1 MSRISSSVGL
11 ITGIPIEETVKK
23 LMEVASQPR
32 TLLANRTTGL
42 KQQQAALDT
51 LGSRLLAFQFSVN
64 KLKSESVYTAR
75 EATSSNEAALS
86 VTVPDTG
93 KATVGSFLVRPV
105 RAASAQQVLSQQFS
119 SVEEALAG
127 GSLTFRVGGYVDQG
141 ISLDQ
146 LNGGAG
152 VQRGKVRITDRSGA
166 ATTVDLSFARTVTD
180 VVDAINANTDVAVSA
195 ATNGDSFVLTDNSG
209 GSGNLRVQEVGNG
222 TTAAGLGFVNVNA
235 ASSEVTGADVYRLH
249 AGTKL
254 ATLNDGNGVGISAQG
269 VTDIEVDLADG
280 THVSIDLAGSTTVGD
295 VATKISGK
303 APSKLSASISS
314 DGRRIELKDL
324 TTGSAEFKV
333 ANGVA
338 STAAD
343 DLGLVAEIDGDTIS
357 GDRLISGLKDTLL
370 SSLNGGK
377 GFNAIGS
384 INITDRSGAAA
395 TVNLAAAETL
405 GDIIQ
410 LINASPA
417 GVTASI
423 NAARNGITL
432 TDSSGGTGAL
442 VVANGDG
449 TNTATKLG
457 LVINDDVTAV
467 NSGTLRR
474 QSLSRGTQLSSLNG
488 GAGIAIGDLRITDS
502 AGVTQVADLNTFGDE
517 AKTVG
522 DVLDAINGLAN
533 GVEARIND
541 AGDGILLVDAAHG
554 SSTFGVQD
562 VAGDIAKSL
571 NLTRA
576 SEQVEIDGTTTQV
589 IDGSFTYSVDLDD
602 LDVSSTSVSL
612 ASLNNGAGVAAG
624 AFIITD
630 SKGGPKG
637 VPIDL
642 KGIDSGIKTV
652 GQLVDAINAKA
663 QATGVGVKAS
673 INDGGTGILLEDTAG
688 GSGTLEVRDVNS
700 TTAANLKIVGKAK
713 TVGGKQL
720 INGAGTF
727 SATTGAENGLD
738 ALAAHINGLDA
749 GVTATTVFDG
759 VAYRLSLSVDS
770 AGDGNNLVIDSGSTG
785 LQFDEVSKAQDAL
798 LLYGNFSDAGGG
810 VLLNSRDGTFD
821 GAVAGVDLTVNAAAD
836 APVTV
841 GVTQTNT
848 TFVDSIQ
855 DLVDSYNSLRT
866 DLGKLTAFDA
876 EEATTGLLFGTNEA
890 LQIDSRLSRALTDRY
905 FGLGSY
911 QTLEQ
916 LGLSVADDG
925 KLELNATKLQA
936 AFEKDPA
943 GVQEFF
949 TNAQSGVAKKV
960 SDVVDRLAG
969 SDDSLLAS
977 RSDALQDILAA
988 NESRLTRYDEQLERQ
1003 QERLLLQFYQL
1014 ESIIAKMQSNLTAVQ
1029 NLQRIDPIASS

>member
-11 ITGIPIEETVKK
+11 ITGIPIEDTVKK

-64 KLKSESVYTAR
+64 KLKSESVYAAR
-75 EATSSNEAALS
+75 EATSSNEAALD
-86 VTVPDTG
+86 VKVPATG

-166 ATTVDLSFARTVTD
+166 SATVDLSFARTVTD

-195 ATNGDSFVLTDNSG
+195 STNGDSFVLTDNSG

-222 TTAAGLGFVNVNA
+222 TTAAGLGLASVNE
-235 ASSEVTGADVYRLH
+235 ASSEVTGADVLRLH
-249 AGTKL
+249 TGTKL
-254 ATLNDGNGVGISAQG
+254 ATLNDGNGVAISGEG
-269 VTDIEVDLADG
+269 VTDIEVELADG

-295 VATKISGK
+295 VITKIGNGSP
-303 APSKLSASISS
+303 AKLTASISS

-324 TTGSAEFKV
+324 TTGDGEFTV
-333 ANGVA
+333 ANGAA
-338 STAAD
+338 STAAG
-343 DLGLVAEIDGDTIS
+343 DLGLVAAVDDDTIS

-377 GFNAIGS
+377 GLTALGS
-384 INITDRSGAAA
+384 INITDRNGGATA
-395 TVNLAAAETL
+395 VNLATAETL
-405 GDIIQ
+405 GDVIN

-417 GVTASI
+417 TVTASF
-423 NAARNGITL
+423 NSARNGISL
-432 TDSSGGTGAL
+432 TDTSGGTGAL
-442 VVANGDG
+442 IVANADA
-449 TNTATKLG
+449 TNAATQLG
-457 LVINDDVTAV
+457 LVVNDTVGAV

-474 QSLSRGTQLSSLNG
+474 QTISRGTQLSSLNG
-488 GAGIAIGDLRITDS
+488 GAGVSLGDIRITDS
-502 AGVTQVADLNTFGDE
+502 DGVTSLADLNTFGEE

-522 DVLDAINGLAN
+522 DVIDAINGLTN

-541 AGDGILLVDAAHG
+541 AGDGIVLVDTANG

-562 VAGDIAKSL
+562 VGGDIAESL

-576 SEQVEIDGTTTQV
+576 SKKIDIDGTPTQA
-589 IDGSFTYSVDLDD
+589 IDGSFTYSVDLAD

-612 ASLNNGAGVAAG
+612 ASLNNGAGVGRG
-624 AFIITD
+624 AFVITD
-630 SKGGPKG
+630 SDGGNE
-637 VPIDL
+637 VAIDL
-642 KGIDSGIKTV
+642 KGVDAGITTV

-663 QATGVGVKAS
+663 EASGVGVVAR
-673 INDGGTGILLEDTAG
+673 INDAGTGLLLEDTAG
-688 GSGTLEVRDVNS
+688 GAGTLEVRSVNS

-713 TVGGKQL
+713 TVGGKQ
-720 INGAGTF
+720 IIDGAGTF
-727 SATTGAENGLD
+727 SATTGAENGLE
-738 ALAAHINGLDA
+738 ALAAHINGLKA
-749 GVTATTVFDG
+749 GVTASTVFDG
-759 VAYRLSLSVDS
+759 VAYRLSLSVNA
-770 AGDGNNLVIDSGSTG
+770 AGDGNNLVIDSGDTG
-785 LQFDEVSKAQDAL
+785 LQFEEVSKAQDAL
-798 LLYGNFSDAGGG
+798 LLYGNFSNAGGG
-810 VLLNSRDGTFD
+810 VLLNSRDGTFA
-821 GAVAGVDLTVNAAAD
+821 GAVAGVDITVKTASD
-836 APVTV
+836 TPVTV
-841 GVTQTNT
+841 NVAQTNT

-866 DLGKLTAFDA
+866 DLGKLTAFDSEA
-876 EEATTGLLFGTNEA
+876 ATTGLLFGTNEA

-905 FGLGSY
+905 FGLGNY

-916 LGLSVADDG
+916 LGLSVAEDG
-925 KLELNATKLQA
+925 KLELNSQKLQA

-943 GVQEFF
+943 GVEEFF

-977 RSDALQDILAA
+977 RSDALQGILAA
-988 NESRLTRYDEQLERQ
+988 NETRLTRYDEQLERQ
-1003 QERLLLQFYQL
+1003 QERLLMQFYQL

-1029 NLQRIDPIASS
+1029 NLQRIDPISS

>member
-64 KLKSESVYTAR
+64 KLKSESVYAAR
-75 EATSSNEAALS
+75 EATSSNEAALD
-86 VTVPDTG
+86 VTVPAAG

-127 GSLTFRVGGYVDQG
+127 GSLTFRVGGHVDQG

-166 ATTVDLSFARTVTD
+166 SATVDLSFARTVAD
-180 VVDAINANTDVAVSA
+180 VVDAINANSDVAVSA
-195 ATNGDSFVLTDNSG
+195 STNGDSFVLTDNSG
-209 GSGNLRVQEVGNG
+209 GAGNLRVQEVGNG
-222 TTAAGLGFVNVNA
+222 TTAAGLGLANVNE
-235 ASSEVTGADVYRLH
+235 ASSEVTGADVLRLH
-249 AGTKL
+249 TGTKL
-254 ATLNDGNGVGISAQG
+254 ATLNDGNGVAISGEG

-280 THVSIDLAGSTTVGD
+280 SHVSIDLAGSTTVGD
-295 VATKISGK
+295 VITKIGS
-303 APSKLSASISS
+303 AASTKLSASISS

-324 TTGSAEFKV
+324 TTGGDAFKV
-333 ANGVA
+333 ANGAA

-343 DLGLVAEIDGDTIS
+343 DLGLVAEVDGDTIS
-357 GDRLISGLKDTLL
+357 GDRLIAGLRDTLL

-377 GFNAIGS
+377 GLTTLGS
-384 INITDRSGAAA
+384 INISDRNGEQSL
-395 TVNLAAAETL
+395 VNLAAAETL
-405 GDIIQ
+405 GDVIN
-410 LINASPA
+410 LINASPVN
-417 GVTASI
+417 VTASI
-423 NAARNGITL
+423 NSAHNGIAIA
-432 TDSSGGTGAL
+432 DSSGGSGAL
-442 VVANGDG
+442 IVANADG
-449 TNTATKLG
+449 SKTATQLG
-457 LVINDDVTAV
+457 LAVNDTVTAV

-474 QSLSRGTQLSSLNG
+474 QTISRGTQLSSLNG
-488 GAGIAIGDLRITDS
+488 GAGIALGDIRVTDS
-502 AGVTQVADLNTFGDE
+502 DGITKVADLNTFGEE

-522 DVLDAINGLAN
+522 DVIDAINGLTN

-541 AGDGILLVDAAHG
+541 AGDGILLVDTAQG

-562 VAGDIAKSL
+562 VAGNIAESL

-576 SEQVEIDGTTTQV
+576 SKELDIDGTPTQAV
-589 IDGSFTYSVDLDD
+589 DGSFTFSVDLDD

-624 AFIITD
+624 AFVITD
-630 SKGGPKG
+630 STGNKQLA
-637 VPIDL
+637 IDL
-642 KGIDSGIKTV
+642 KGVDAGIATV

-663 QATGVGVKAS
+663 EAGGVGIEAR
-673 INDGGTGILLEDTAG
+673 INDAGTGILLEDTAG
-688 GSGTLEVRDVNS
+688 GTGTLEVRSVNS

-713 TVGGKQL
+713 TVGGKQ
-720 INGAGTF
+720 IIDGAGTF
-727 SATTGAENGLD
+727 SATTGAENGLE
-738 ALAAHINGLDA
+738 ALASHINGLKA
-749 GVTATTVFDG
+749 GVTASTVFDG
-759 VAYRLSLSVDS
+759 VAYRLSLSVNA
-770 AGDGNNLVIDSGSTG
+770 AGDGNNLVIDSGDTG
-785 LQFDEVSKAQDAL
+785 LQFEEVSKAQDAL
-798 LLYGNFSDAGGG
+798 LLYGNFSNAGGG
-810 VLLNSRDGTFD
+810 VLLNSRDGTFA
-821 GAVAGVDLTVNAAAD
+821 GAVAGVDITVKTATD
-836 APVTV
+836 TPVTV
-841 GVTQTNT
+841 NVAQTNT
-848 TFVDSIQ
+848 TFVESIE
-855 DLVDSYNSLRT
+855 DLVASYNSLRT

-876 EEATTGLLFGTNEA
+876 ESATTGLLFGTNEA
-890 LQIDSRLSRALTDRY
+890 LQIDSRLSRAMTDRY

-925 KLELNATKLQA
+925 KLELDSTKLQA

-943 GVQEFF
+943 GVEEFF

-1014 ESIIAKMQSNLTAVQ
+1014 ESIIAKMQSNLSAVQ
-1029 NLQRIDPIASS
+1029 NLQRIDPITS

>member
-11 ITGIPIEETVKK
+11 ITGIPIEDTVKK

-64 KLKSESVYTAR
+64 KLKSESVYAAR
-75 EATSSNEAALS
+75 EATSSNEAALD
-86 VTVPDTG
+86 VKIPATG

-146 LNGGAG
+146 LNGGTG

-166 ATTVDLSFARTVTD
+166 SATVDLSFARTVAD

-195 ATNGDSFVLTDNSG
+195 STNGDSFVLTDNSD

-222 TTAAGLGFVNVNA
+222 TTAAGLGLANVNA
-235 ASSEVTGADVYRLH
+235 ASSEVTGADVLRLH

-254 ATLNDGNGVGISAQG
+254 ATLNDGNGVAISGEG

-280 THVSIDLAGSTTVGD
+280 SHVSIDLAGSTTVGD
-295 VATKISGK
+295 VITKIGSE
-303 APSKLSASISS
+303 APTKLTASISS

-324 TTGSAEFKV
+324 TTGVGTFTV
-333 ANGVA
+333 ANGAA
-338 STAAD
+338 STAAS
-343 DLGLVAEIDGDTIS
+343 DLGLVAEVDGDTIS
-357 GDRLISGLKDTLL
+357 GDRLIAGLKDTLL
-370 SSLNGGK
+370 SSLNGGQ
-377 GFNAIGS
+377 GLTALGS
-384 INITDRSGAAA
+384 INITDRNGGTATVDLAA
-395 TVNLAAAETL
+395 TETL
-405 GDIIQ
+405 GDVIN
-410 LINASPA
+410 LINASSA
-417 GVTASI
+417 SVTASI
-423 NAARNGITL
+423 NSARNGIAL
-432 TDSSGGTGAL
+432 ADSSGGSGAL
-442 VVANGDG
+442 IVANADG
-449 TNTATKLG
+449 SNTATQLG
-457 LVINDDVTAV
+457 LVVNGTVSAV

-474 QSLSRGTQLSSLNG
+474 QTISRGTQLSSLNG
-488 GAGIAIGDLRITDS
+488 GAGIALGDIRITDS
-502 AGVTQVADLNTFGDE
+502 DGITKVADLNTFGDE

-522 DVLDAINGLAN
+522 DVIDAINGLTN

-541 AGDGILLVDAAHG
+541 AGDGILLVDTAQG

-562 VAGDIAKSL
+562 VAGNIAESL

-576 SEQVEIDGTTTQV
+576 SKEIDVDGTPTQA

-624 AFIITD
+624 AFVITD
-630 SKGGPKG
+630 SNGGAE
-637 VPIDL
+637 VAIDL
-642 KGIDSGIKTV
+642 KGIDAGITTV
-652 GQLVDAINAKA
+652 GQLVDAINSKA
-663 QATGVGVKAS
+663 EASGVGIEARINDAGTGV
-673 INDGGTGILLEDTAG
+673 LLEDTARG
-688 GSGTLEVRDVNS
+688 AGTLQVRDVNS
-700 TTAANLKIVGKAK
+700 TTAANLKIVGKSK
-713 TVGGKQL
+713 VVGGKQ
-720 INGAGTF
+720 IIDGAGTF
-727 SATTGAENGLD
+727 SATTGAENGLE
-738 ALAAHINGLDA
+738 ALASHINGLKA

-759 VAYRLSLSVDS
+759 VAYRLSLSVNA
-770 AGDGNNLVIDSGSTG
+770 AGDGNNLVIDSGDTG
-785 LQFDEVSKAQDAL
+785 LQFEEVSKAQDAL
-798 LLYGNFSDAGGG
+798 LLYGNFSNAGGG
-810 VLLNSRDGTFD
+810 VLLNSRDGTFA
-821 GAVAGVDLTVNAAAD
+821 GAVGGVDITVKTASD
-836 APVTV
+836 TPVTV
-841 GVTQTNT
+841 NVNQTNT
-848 TFVDSIQ
+848 TFVESIE
-855 DLVDSYNSLRT
+855 DLVASYNSLRT

-876 EEATTGLLFGTNEA
+876 EAATTGLLFGTNEA

-925 KLELNATKLQA
+925 KLELDSTKLQA

-943 GVQEFF
+943 GVEEFF

-1014 ESIIAKMQSNLTAVQ
+1014 ESIIAKMQSNLSAVQ
-1029 NLQRIDPIASS
+1029 NLQRIDPITS

>member
-11 ITGIPIEETVKK
+11 ITGIPIEDTVKK

-64 KLKSESVYTAR
+64 KLKSESVYAAR
-75 EATSSNEAALS
+75 EATSSNEAALD
-86 VTVPDTG
+86 VKVPATG

-127 GSLTFRVGGYVDQG
+127 GSLTFRVGGFVDQG
-141 ISLDQ
+141 ISLGE

-166 ATTVDLSFARTVTD
+166 SATVDLSFARTVAD
-180 VVDAINANTDVAVSA
+180 VVDAINANADVAVSA
-195 ATNGDSFVLTDNSG
+195 STNGDSFVLTDNSG

-222 TTAAGLGFVNVNA
+222 TTAAGLGLATVNA
-235 ASSEVTGADVYRLH
+235 ASSEVTGANVLRLH
-249 AGTKL
+249 VGTKL
-254 ATLNDGNGVGISAQG
+254 ATLNDGNGIAISGEG

-295 VATKISGK
+295 VITKIGGAAST
-303 APSKLSASISS
+303 KLSASISS
-314 DGRRIELKDL
+314 DGRRIELRDL
-324 TTGSAEFKV
+324 TTGGGAFKA

-343 DLGLVAEIDGDTIS
+343 DLGLIAEVDGDAIS
-357 GDRLISGLKDTLL
+357 GDRLIAGLKDTLL

-377 GFNAIGS
+377 GLTALGT
-384 INITDRSGAAA
+384 INITDRNGGAA

-405 GDIIQ
+405 GDVIN
-410 LINASPA
+410 LINASSA
-417 GVTASI
+417 NVTASI
-423 NAARNGITL
+423 NAARNGIAI
-432 TDSSGGTGAL
+432 TDASGGSDAL
-442 VVANGDG
+442 IVANADG
-449 TNTATKLG
+449 SKSATQLG
-457 LVINDDVTAV
+457 LVVNDAVSAV

-474 QSLSRGTQLSSLNG
+474 QTISRGTQLSSLNG
-488 GAGIAIGDLRITDS
+488 GAGVSLGDIRITDS
-502 AGVTQVADLNTFGDE
+502 DGVTKVADLNTFGDE

-522 DVLDAINGLAN
+522 DVIDAINGLTN

-541 AGDGILLVDAAHG
+541 AGDGILLVDTAQG

-562 VAGDIAKSL
+562 VAGNIAESL

-576 SEQVEIDGTTTQV
+576 SKAIDIDGTPTQAV
-589 IDGSFTYSVDLDD
+589 DGSFTYSVDLDD

-624 AFIITD
+624 AFVITD

-652 GQLVDAINAKA
+652 GQLVDAINSKA

-673 INDGGTGILLEDTAG
+673 INDAGTGILLEDTAG
-688 GSGTLEVRDVNS
+688 GTGTLEVRDVNS
-700 TTAANLKIVGKAK
+700 TTASNLKIVGKAK
-713 TVGGKQL
+713 TVGGKQ
-720 INGAGTF
+720 IIDGAGTF
-727 SATTGAENGLD
+727 SATTGAQNGLE
-738 ALAAHINGLDA
+738 ALASHINGLKA
-749 GVTATTVFDG
+749 GVTASTVFDG
-759 VAYRLSLSVDS
+759 VAYRLSLSVNA
-770 AGDGNNLVIDSGSTG
+770 AGDGNNLVIDTGDTG
-785 LQFDEVSKAQDAL
+785 LQFEEVSKAQDAL
-798 LLYGNFSDAGGG
+798 LLYGNFSNAGGG
-810 VLLNSRDGTFD
+810 VLLNSRDGTFA
-821 GAVAGVDLTVNAAAD
+821 GAVAGVDITVKTASD
-836 APVTV
+836 TPVTV
-841 GVTQTNT
+841 NVNQTNT
-848 TFVDSIQ
+848 TFVESIE
-855 DLVDSYNSLRT
+855 DLVASYNSLRT
-866 DLGKLTAFDA
+866 DLGKLTAFDSEA
-876 EEATTGLLFGTNEA
+876 ATTGLLFGTNEA

-925 KLELNATKLQA
+925 KLELNSTKLQA

-943 GVQEFF
+943 GVEEFF

-977 RSDALQDILAA
+977 RSDALQGILAA
-988 NESRLTRYDEQLERQ
+988 NETRLTRYDEQLERQ

-1029 NLQRIDPIASS
+1029 NLQRIAPLSA